1 MARVG
6 VQVLRVEGAL
16 REGGLRVEAG
26 ERPRPEEE
34 APESLVRLPQ
44 PARDGAPRRPPRC
57 PECGSDRVWRDGWRR
72 LRDGR
77 RVQRYLCRDC
87 GLRFSEPALKR
98 EVELDVLGEPLERP
112 DPVRYHLEALNPPAS
127 SEERLDYGPLAV
139 CEYVGPHHSEVTAT
153 ATLKYDGIHN
163 RYCRVCAPEGGAKN
177 SASPTGL
184 GPLEELHHAGSKR
197 AAGATETDTKSLLF
211 QYAWWLKK
219 QGYAE
224 STIVSRVKLL
234 RILAKRGAN
243 LLDPESV
250 KEVIARQDWSEG
262 RKANAVDAY
271 TSFLQM
277 HGMTW
282 NPPCYKRVKKLP
294 FIPTETE
301 IDQLIA
307 GCGPTLA
314 TLLQLL
320 KETGMRIGEAWRL
333 KWTDIDFVNGTVRVT
348 SEKGGEPR
356 IFKLSSKLLAML
368 KDRRRKTKSDRVF
381 GKSLK
386 STRRLFYKA
395 RRNVARKLKN
405 PRILRISFHTIRH
418 WKATTLYHQTK
429 DILYVMKF
437 LGHKNIKNTL
447 IYVQL
452 EEAIYR
458 SQSDE
463 FICKVAETV
472 EEAKELIEAGFEYVC
487 DFDGVKLF
495 RKRK

>member
-1 MARVG
+1 M
-6 VQVLRVEGAL
+6 
-16 REGGLRVEAG
+16 
-26 ERPRPEEE
+26 
-34 APESLVRLPQ
+34 
-44 PARDGAPRRPPRC
+44 
-57 PECGSDRVWRDGWRR
+57 
-72 LRDGR
+72 
-77 RVQRYLCRDC
+77 
-87 GLRFSEPALKR
+87 
-98 EVELDVLGEPLERP
+98 
-112 DPVRYHLEALNPPAS
+112 
-127 SEERLDYGPLAV
+127 
-139 CEYVGPHHSEVTAT
+139 
-153 ATLKYDGIHN
+153 
-163 RYCRVCAPEGGAKN
+163 
-177 SASPTGL
+177 
-184 GPLEELHHAGSKR
+184 EELRHAGSKR
-197 AAGATETDTKSLLF
+197 AAGATETHTKSLLF

-368 KDRRRKTKSDRVF
+368 KERRRKTKSDRVF

-447 IYVQL
+447 IYVRL

-472 EEAKELIEAGFEYVC
+472 EEAKEFIEAGFEYVC